1 MPHLIIEHSA
11 NLGIRIDIQSLVDG
25 MHSAAMGIDGLPL
38 GGLRTRAQERAHYQ
52 VADRHPDNAFVH
64 VILKL
69 GHGRPVEKRRE
80 FGEALFSSL
89 CELLEPVS
97 STSPLAISFEIQ
109 EIHAELTWKQNNLRD
124 YIKARE
130 EHNEN

>member
-1 MPHLIIEHSA
+1 MPHQIIEYSA
-11 NLGIRIDIQSLVDG
+11 NLDSRMDVQALVEG
-25 MHSAAMGIDGLPL
+25 LHQAAMDTDGLPL
-38 GGLRTRAQERAHYQ
+38 GGLRTRAARRDQYQ

-69 GHGRPVEKRRE
+69 GHGRPVEVRRA
-80 FGEALFSSL
+80 FGEKLFTAL

-109 EIHAELTWKQNNLRD
+109 EIDPELTWKKNNLRE
-124 YIKARE
+124 YMAKRGTIE
-130 EHNEN
+130 